1 MGQVWGL
8 ALPRAAKWILMS
20 MADHS
25 DHEGEN
31 CHAGTGLLAWKTD
44 YDERTIERTIADL
57 LKRGILIHTGTHE
70 SGKQIYSID
79 LSKAPRKPKYTGRKK
94 RRTRA
99 ELGGGTMPLPGYGA
113 TPLPSLPENVA
124 GGAANSGLGG
134 GKFDDTYKEYGTVLE
149 PSFNHPRA
157 HDSGDTE
164 TDAGDTEFINE
175 ESIEDFEP
183 TEAERAAVFAATLEF
198 VTSSNPTWTERER
211 VGEFRVWMAKWCER
225 TAAGDFERE
234 VRLSRTAAAIHVA
247 LRPQVA
253 EVSL

>member
-57 LKRGILIHTGTHE
+57 LKRGILIHTGTHP

-94 RRTRA
+94 RRSKPG
-99 ELGGGTMPLPGYGA
+99 EGGGTTPYPGDGA
-113 TPLPSLPENVA
+113 MPLPSLLENVA
-124 GGAANSGLGG
+124 WGAANSGLGG
-134 GKFDDTYKEYGTVLE
+134 GKFDDALKEYGTILE
-149 PSFNHPRA
+149 PSMNHPRA
-157 HDSGDTE
+157 HDSGDPE
-164 TDAGDTEFINE
+164 TDATDPEFINE
-175 ESIEDFEP
+175 ESIEEFEP
-183 TEAERAAVFAATLEF
+183 TETERDAVFAATLEF
-198 VTSSNPTWTERER
+198 LTTARATWTERER
-211 VGEFRVWMAKWCER
+211 VAEFRVWMAKWCER
-225 TAAGDFERE
+225 TAAGDFTRE
-234 VRLSRTAAAIHVA
+234 IRLSQTAAKIHVA
-247 LRPQVA
+247 LRAKTA